1 MRDGKCFVFF
11 LVIHNF
17 GRRWFVHLHNRLNA
31 LKNNVMQKVQ
41 LSHWDRHFQL
51 ISLEN
56 EMEMAEANM
65 ELLMLSDRS
74 GVEMPVATNEELQLL
89 SDWKPHNSLDDESS
103 HVSSRKRR
111 RLVHLLSEELQSG
124 YMPGVMRTLYAK
136 SC

>member
-1 MRDGKCFVFF
+1 MDNTPADVRMWYWLRPKHSDTTPKMTLSPA
-11 LVIHNF
+11 LV
-17 GRRWFVHLHNRLNA
+17 LY
-31 LKNNVMQKVQ
+31 LKPTLKPTQ
-41 LSHWDRHFQL
+41 
-51 ISLEN
+51 
-56 EMEMAEANM
+56 
-65 ELLMLSDRS
+65 LLMLSDRS

-136 SC
+136 LC

>member
-1 MRDGKCFVFF
+1 MRTGNKCFVFF

-41 LSHWDRHFQL
+41 LSHWDTHFQL
-51 ISLEN
+51 IALEN

-74 GVEMPVATNEELQLL
+74 GVEMPVATNEELQELL

-111 RLVHLLSEELQSG
+111 RLGDKE
-124 YMPGVMRTLYAK
+124 
-136 SC
+136 